1 MIVKQRY
8 LKLKLGR
15 RMGKLPL
22 PNLAIERLSEWA
34 EFGLGLGAAGDN
46 LGRCEVNS
54 LHINS
59 SLTKY

>member
-1 MIVKQRY
+1 MIV
-8 LKLKLGR
+8 KLKLGR

-46 LGRCEVNS
+46 LGCVLVVELEVNS
-54 LHINS
+54 IH
-59 SLTKY
+59 TC